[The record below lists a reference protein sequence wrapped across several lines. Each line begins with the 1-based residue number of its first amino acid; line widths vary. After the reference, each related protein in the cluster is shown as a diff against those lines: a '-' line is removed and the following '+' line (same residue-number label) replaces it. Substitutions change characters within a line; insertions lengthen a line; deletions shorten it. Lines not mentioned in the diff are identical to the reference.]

1 VTGLRTDRHE
11 VSSLSVHKKPTPF
24 TLPVALKKLK
34 PSRHVRAADLG
45 LIQTQREMIESCSR
59 VCQLIGLPRSV
70 GQIYG
75 LLYLSIE
82 PQSLDDT
89 ARILGISK
97 ASAST
102 GTRQLMSWGA
112 IKQVWVHGDRRD
124 YFEAVL
130 DFGALIRRG
139 YADFVKPKLLASGQK
154 LKTISEQLE
163 EDRSAGLVNDDAYK
177 LYVERLKSLSR
188 IQRKV
193 ETALPLVE
201 QFL

>member
-1 VTGLRTDRHE
+1 MTGLRTDRHE
-11 VSSLSVHKKPTPF
+11 VSSLSGPKKPPF
-24 TLPVALKKLK
+24 TLSVVLKKSK
-34 PSRHVRAADLG
+34 PSRHVRAAGLG
-45 LIQTQREMIESCSR
+45 LIRTQREMIESCSR

-75 LLYLSIE
+75 LLYLSVE

-112 IKQVWVHGDRRD
+112 IKRVWVHGDRRD

-130 DFGALIRRG
+130 DFGALIRRS

-154 LKTISEQLE
+154 LKTISDRLE

-193 ETALPLVE
+193 ETALPLAE